1 VGTLNILSAV
11 EAVRQLAAK
20 KISAEALLVDCL
32 ERIASREPVIG
43 AWAHLDREGALSRA
57 RQLDRGPW
65 QGMLHG
71 LPIGVKDLIDTV
83 DMPTAYGS
91 AVYAGHRP
99 AWDAP
104 CVVLARAAG
113 AIVLGKTVTTEF
125 ATFQPGKTANPH
137 NPRHTPGGSSS
148 GSAAAVAD
156 YMVPLAFGTQTAGSV
171 IRPAAF
177 CGAVGFKPT
186 FGTISRVGVKP
197 LSDHLD
203 TVGVLAR
210 SVPDAALLVAAVTG
224 RRELLIEHPLAAPP
238 RIGLCRTHE
247 WKEAQPAAM
256 HALEQAGWRLAKAG
270 ARVRDVDLPPNFA
283 GLVRAQ
289 TEIQLYEQAQSLAF
303 EWLNHRQRLSPRLVE
318 TIEAGLAVA
327 PGQYEAALVL
337 ARNARRVLSELFT
350 GFDALLAPSAT
361 GEAPAGLGATG
372 DPVFSRVWTL
382 LRLPCVNIPCGT
394 GPRGLPLGVQ
404 LVGPG
409 GADRETLAA
418 ADWAE
423 RQLRMT

>member
-1 VGTLNILSAV
+1 
-11 EAVRQLAAK
+11 
-20 KISAEALLVDCL
+20 
-32 ERIASREPVIG
+32 
-43 AWAHLDREGALSRA
+43 
-57 RQLDRGPW
+57 
-65 QGMLHG
+65 
-71 LPIGVKDLIDTV
+71 
-83 DMPTAYGS
+83 
-91 AVYAGHRP
+91 
-99 AWDAP
+99 
-104 CVVLARAAG
+104 
-113 AIVLGKTVTTEF
+113 
-125 ATFQPGKTANPH
+125 
-137 NPRHTPGGSSS
+137 
-148 GSAAAVAD
+148 
-156 YMVPLAFGTQTAGSV
+156 
-171 IRPAAF
+171 
-177 CGAVGFKPT
+177 
-186 FGTISRVGVKP
+186 
-197 LSDHLD
+197 
-203 TVGVLAR
+203 
-210 SVPDAALLVAAVTG
+210 
-224 RRELLIEHPLAAPP
+224 
-238 RIGLCRTHE
+238 
-247 WKEAQPAAM
+247 M

-409 GADRETLAA
+409 GAARETLAA